1 MIHINIYISVIEVI
15 LYYICSIFISTR
27 ILNTDCSIIRIMIS
41 MLGFTPLL
49 FGLIIND
56 KNLAFTIIE
65 SYLFIEILLTK
76 FTVPKISVFKII
88 KIYLFIFFFNTLF
101 GICID
106 YIFSFAKNIN
116 WQIEL
121 FVNLLTSAG
130 IILIC
135 HTRQTEKIKRMLNL
149 TPHFIKTLMLITL
162 IICSLL
168 SVLII
173 KSSFFDIYSKKED
186 LIKSLFMSL
195 VLLFSLIMPIIIIY
209 SMTNTHMKSIFQNY
223 QQQIDAQAKFYVQ
236 LSKSN
241 FELRRFKHDY
251 KNMEIGLRKLISDG
265 KNKEALEMLNNQNI
279 TLNSTSLRFDT
290 GNGIVDA
297 LLAGKQQQADEINT
311 IISFEGAV
319 PNESIQPVDLCII
332 FGNPLDN
339 AIEACANIADEY
351 TKEIHLSCVCNS
363 GFIFIEITNPVQQ
376 RVEIQGNFPKTTKSD
391 SEMHGF
397 GLYSLDQIIQKYD
410 GEITCQCDDR
420 WCHPDPY

>member
-1 MIHINIYISVIEVI
+1 
-15 LYYICSIFISTR
+15 
-27 ILNTDCSIIRIMIS
+27 
-41 MLGFTPLL
+41 
-49 FGLIIND
+49 
-56 KNLAFTIIE
+56 
-65 SYLFIEILLTK
+65 
-76 FTVPKISVFKII
+76 
-88 KIYLFIFFFNTLF
+88 
-101 GICID
+101 
-106 YIFSFAKNIN
+106 
-116 WQIEL
+116 
-121 FVNLLTSAG
+121 
-130 IILIC
+130 
-135 HTRQTEKIKRMLNL
+135 
-149 TPHFIKTLMLITL
+149 
-162 IICSLL
+162 
-168 SVLII
+168 
-173 KSSFFDIYSKKED
+173 
-186 LIKSLFMSL
+186 
-195 VLLFSLIMPIIIIY
+195 
-209 SMTNTHMKSIFQNY
+209 MTNTHMKSIFQNY

-363 GFIFIEITNPVQQ
+363 GFIFISSQI
-376 RVEIQGNFPKTTKSD
+376 RV
-391 SEMHGF
+391 
-397 GLYSLDQIIQKYD
+397 
-410 GEITCQCDDR
+410 
-420 WCHPDPY
+420 